1 MYMKRQSEFFPIFK
15 KKRFARCIR
24 ESVSAKKRKNIVATR
39 QNPWR
44 IEKAGN
50 GEQAEFTLVSPLAWL
65 LSVCVRLTN

>member
-1 MYMKRQSEFFPIFK
+1 MYMKRQSEFFPIFGKNVSRVAYGKAFRRKTK
-15 KKRFARCIR
+15 KYCRYSLKPR
-24 ESVSAKKRKNIVATR
+24 
-39 QNPWR
+39 R